1 MTTTTRLDK
10 AARILNWAAAAMLL
24 LCLIMVFFFAPTELT
39 MGNVH
44 RILYFHVGT
53 AWVSG
58 IAFFVALAAGFL
70 YLRRRQK
77 KWDIVSMASVEIG
90 LTFATMMILS
100 GSIWGRPAWNAWWD
114 WDSPRLI
121 GVTVM
126 WLFYVAYFMLRGAIE
141 DEEKRARFAAV
152 YVMAGFVTVI
162 FTFLS
167 IRFLRDIHPAVV
179 GPVADAATTEGS
191 SEFASSGLAARMG
204 ITLTFSTLTFTVLYA
219 AWLVNRYRLQLLINE
234 AAALKMRVVARLQ
247 Q

>member
-77 KWDIVSMASVEIG
+77 KWDIISMASVEIG

-100 GSIWGRPAWNAWWD
+100 TRDGFHLGPAGLE
-114 WDSPRLI
+114 RLV
-121 GVTVM
+121 GLGLAPSH
-126 WLFYVAYFMLRGAIE
+126 WRDGDVALLRG
-141 DEEKRARFAAV
+141 
-152 YVMAGFVTVI
+152 
-162 FTFLS
+162 
-167 IRFLRDIHPAVV
+167 
-179 GPVADAATTEGS
+179 
-191 SEFASSGLAARMG
+191 
-204 ITLTFSTLTFTVLYA
+204 
-219 AWLVNRYRLQLLINE
+219 LLH
-234 AAALKMRVVARLQ
+234 VARGY
-247 Q
+247 